1 MAWPEGLPS
10 LHLTTI
16 LQFHKERLDMLLPH
30 HQPSQSHLEL
40 GWPEATLC
48 SSMFS
53 YETPE
58 SFSPSTDSVCE
69 QCNPDAVSKHCDLI
83 AGLFLPYFL
92 LHPAGWD
99 GNLATHG
106 QYREVPRPSLTAPLF
121 PQAHRGDD
129 MGLKLSCLK
138 GEVKAGGSGGEGTGS
153 QTDKVERVKVWITD
167 LERER
172 QPQYTVGV
180 L

>member
-1 MAWPEGLPS
+1 
-10 LHLTTI
+10 
-16 LQFHKERLDMLLPH
+16 
-30 HQPSQSHLEL
+30 
-40 GWPEATLC
+40 
-48 SSMFS
+48 
-53 YETPE
+53 
-58 SFSPSTDSVCE
+58 
-69 QCNPDAVSKHCDLI
+69 
-83 AGLFLPYFL
+83 
-92 LHPAGWD
+92 
-99 GNLATHG
+99 
-106 QYREVPRPSLTAPLF
+106 
-121 PQAHRGDD
+121 